1 MKDVIEK
8 VLNICDSKFLDGF
21 DAILDSGKSLTISSA
36 KGEVDK
42 YVVSSSQVIGVRV
55 IKDQKVGISYSE
67 DFSDESLKAMVQNAI
82 ETSIASEPDPE
93 QTIIGVVKD
102 LTDNNPKTYQEDHT
116 ELKEKIAL
124 AIKLE
129 SEVMKRDQRAKSAPY
144 NGYGEGESHRYFG
157 NSSGLNTYERSKR
170 FSCYTSAVMDHE
182 GKKSMFYESSS
193 GRKFNELKV
202 EWVLSECLAKSALLL
217 EAEPV
222 KTGRYDIIFEPD
234 VLSSFLGCYQGVLSG
249 KAAKDGVSRFKD
261 QVGLVIAHPEFSL
274 SDCPQYADGFNY
286 SLFDSEGLIK
296 RDVTLIQ
303 NGVLKTF
310 YHNTATAKHFKTTTT
325 AHASRSP
332 KGHMGVNLEQLVIQP
347 GKSKEDFVTSGRYL
361 MIMGLEGLHSG
372 TNAISGHFSLSA
384 YGLLCEDGKQVKSF
398 KGVTI
403 SGNYFDLIKEIAA
416 IGDKLHSDNDKTFFT
431 PLIRFSNIS
440 VAGN

>member
-21 DAILDSGKSLTISSA
+21 DAILDTGKSLNISSA
-36 KGEVDK
+36 KGQVDK

-55 IKDQKVGISYSE
+55 IKDNKIGISYSE
-67 DFSDESLKAMVQNAI
+67 DFSDDSLKSMVQNAI
-82 ETSIASEPDPE
+82 ETSVASEPDPE

-102 LTDNNPKTYQEDHT
+102 LSDTNPKTYQEDHT
-116 ELKEKIAL
+116 ALQEKISL

-129 SEVMKRDQRAKSAPY
+129 SEIMNRDSRAKSAPY
-144 NGYGEGESHRYFG
+144 NGYGEGESHRYYG

-193 GRKFNELKV
+193 ARKFSDLKA
-202 EWVLSECLAKSALLL
+202 EWVISESLKKSALLL

-222 KTGRYDIIFEPD
+222 NTGRYDIIFEAD

-261 QVGLVIAHPEFSL
+261 QIGQAVAHPEFTL
-274 SDCPQYADGFNY
+274 TDRPQYEDGFNY

-296 RDVTLIQ
+296 RDVTLIE

-310 YHNTATAKHFKTTTT
+310 YHNTATAKYFKTATT

-332 KGHMGVNLEQLVIQP
+332 KGHLGVSLEQIVIAP

-384 YGLLCEDGKQVKSF
+384 YGVYCEDGKTLRPF

-403 SGNYFDLIKEIAA
+403 SGNYFDILKEIAA
-416 IGDKLHSDNDKTFFT
+416 IGNKLHSDNDKTFFT